1 MNQRLCRYFDV
12 LDFDRSEKPPMICY
26 GACACTEQ
34 GARETGR
41 AARPTDGSCICQI
54 QIRQTVPTARLDDAG
69 RWLDRDEAAP
79 VTSVSAQPAAGADA
93 GRTRECGRGT
103 IRRPGNGKSQP
114 GKLGAKLSPAQ
125 TDWARQ
131 WTRGRCHGPDSRR
144 ANRSGAVT
152 DVESWRLGRSLPDAD
167 LELEPKRRRGKR
179 ETPRGRGRER
189 RFRLLSSGPRLP
201 VARTP

>member
-1 MNQRLCRYFDV
+1 MGPARALNKAREKRDGRRDRPMVHASVRFRSDRLSRRPDLMTPGV
-12 LDFDRSEKPPMICY
+12 GWIVTRRPALTRDAPESVEEVPY
-26 GACACTEQ
+26 GAQ
-34 GARETGR
+34 ETVR
-41 AARPTDGSCICQI
+41 
-54 QIRQTVPTARLDDAG
+54 
-69 RWLDRDEAAP
+69 
-79 VTSVSAQPAAGADA
+79 VS
-93 GRTRECGRGT
+93 
-103 IRRPGNGKSQP
+103 PGNWVRS
-114 GKLGAKLSPAQ
+114 SAQ
-125 TDWARQ
+125 TDRARQ
-131 WTRGRCHGPDSRR
+131 WTRGRCRRRCHGPDSRR